1 MYALRPSWI
10 GSTAAAVSMLILAQ
24 TAGAADSRSA
34 EDWFR
39 EGVDRMGSNK
49 LEEATTAFQ
58 SCVQA
63 KPDLKECWYNL
74 GVVFGKRRDFAN
86 EAKAYE
92 KAIELDPKYARAHF
106 NLGVTYEDLGR
117 GGEALAHYDK
127 AIAFDPSS
135 QDAHL
140 NRAMLLLRL
149 ERFDDAIAG
158 FERAVAVQPENA
170 EGYYDMAE
178 AVLVLAGKKQE
189 PQRTA
194 LYRRAISH
202 FQQALERDPKH
213 YRAQYNIGVV
223 HHKLQ
228 ELDLEVSAYL
238 KTLGLK
244 QNYTPALYNLAFTL
258 RDKGDNVGAKAAFD
272 KYLLTAAKSK
282 SEEKF
287 VEVAKREM
295 AKL

>member
-1 MYALRPSWI
+1 MYALRPSWMS
-10 GSTAAAVSMLILAQ
+10 GTAAAVSMLILAQ
-24 TAGAADSRSA
+24 TAIAAETRSA

-39 EGVDRMGSNK
+39 EGVDRLGSNK

-74 GVVFGKRRDFAN
+74 GLVFGKRRDFAN

-92 KAIELDPKYARAHF
+92 RALELDPKYARAHF
-106 NLGVTYEDLGR
+106 NLAMTYEDLGR
-117 GGEALAHYDK
+117 GGEALVHYDK
-127 AIAFDPSS
+127 AIAYDANA

-149 ERFDDAIAG
+149 ERFDEAIAG

-170 EGYYDMAE
+170 EGFNDLAE
-178 AVLVLAGKKQE
+178 AVMVLAGKKQE

-213 YRAQYNIGVV
+213 YRAQYNIGTV

-228 ELDLEVSAYL
+228 ELDQEATAYM
-238 KTLGLK
+238 KTLAIK
-244 QNYTPALYNLAFTL
+244 PNYTPALYNLAYTL
-258 RDKGDNVGAKAAFD
+258 RDKGDAAAARIAFD
-272 KYLLTAAKSK
+272 KFILTAGKAK

-287 VEVAKREM
+287 VEAAKRE
-295 AKL
+295 LTRL

>member
-1 MYALRPSWI
+1 
-10 GSTAAAVSMLILAQ
+10 
-24 TAGAADSRSA
+24 
-34 EDWFR
+34 
-39 EGVDRMGSNK
+39 
-49 LEEATTAFQ
+49 
-58 SCVQA
+58 
-63 KPDLKECWYNL
+63 
-74 GVVFGKRRDFAN
+74 
-86 EAKAYE
+86 
-92 KAIELDPKYARAHF
+92 
-106 NLGVTYEDLGR
+106 
-117 GGEALAHYDK
+117 
-127 AIAFDPSS
+127 
-135 QDAHL
+135 
-140 NRAMLLLRL
+140 MLLLRL
-149 ERFDDAIAG
+149 ERYDDAIAG

-228 ELDLEVSAYL
+228 ELDLEVSAYV
-238 KTLGLK
+238 KTLALK
-244 QNYTPALYNLAFTL
+244 PTYTPALYNLAFTL
-258 RDKGDNVGAKAAFD
+258 RDKGDNVGAKAAFE
-272 KYLLTAAKSK
+272 KYIVTAAKSK

-287 VEVAKREM
+287 VEVAKREL